1 MRKFVEKFLII
12 LFCLY
17 NTYKINPDKNLAF
30 YFFISLILS
39 LLLDLLHTKKRRIFL
54 YILFIMLCFFDNL
67 FIFYLPLILYNIY
80 LDFGI
85 YTTILVTPLILMI
98 SPITNLMVSIISIYF
113 SEMSKKYKIILT
125 ENKIVRNKLTEDNIY
140 LKKYN
145 EQLKI
150 DKEKNIQI
158 AILTERN
165 RIARELHDSIG
176 HAISSSI
183 LQVEALKIISN
194 ENAVISGLNT
204 LQNTL
209 SNGMEDIRKNI
220 HNLYSES
227 LELKSQI
234 EKLCREIPNI
244 DTEIIYNLEDDL
256 DYNLKFDI
264 LSIVKEAIT
273 NCIKH
278 SNATKLKITL
288 LSQPKFYS
296 IVIKDNGSIFDE
308 NVFKS
313 SKGIGLMSMEDIVK
327 KHNGF
332 LNYKFENGFQLHLTL
347 MKGDIV

>member
-30 YFFISLILS
+30 YFLISLILS

-85 YTTILVTPLILMI
+85 YTILVTPLILMI

-125 ENKIVRNKLTEDNIY
+125 ENKIVRDKLTEDNIY

-308 NVFKS
+308 NVFKN
-313 SKGIGLMSMEDIVK
+313 SKGIGLMSMEDIAK

>member
-1 MRKFVEKFLII
+1 MRRFVEKLLII

-30 YFFISLILS
+30 YFLISFILS

-54 YILFIMLCFFDNL
+54 YILFIVLCFLDNV
-67 FIFYLPLILYNIY
+67 FILHLPLILYNIY

-85 YTTILVTPLILMI
+85 YTILATPLILMI
-98 SPITNLMVSIISIYF
+98 SPITNLMISIISVYF
-113 SEMSKKYKIILT
+113 SIMSKKHKLLLA
-125 ENKIVRNKLTEDNIY
+125 ENKTVRDKLTEDNIY

-183 LQVEALKIISN
+183 LQLEALKIISN
-194 ENAVISGLNT
+194 ENAIISGLNT

-347 MKGDIV
+347 MKGDII

>member
-1 MRKFVEKFLII
+1 
-12 LFCLY
+12 
-17 NTYKINPDKNLAF
+17 
-30 YFFISLILS
+30 
-39 LLLDLLHTKKRRIFL
+39 
-54 YILFIMLCFFDNL
+54 MLCFFDNL

-85 YTTILVTPLILMI
+85 YTILVTPLILMI

-125 ENKIVRNKLTEDNIY
+125 ENKIVRDKLTEDNIY

-176 HAISSSI
+176 HGISSSI

-209 SNGMEDIRKNI
+209 SNGMEDIRKTYTI
-220 HNLYSES
+220 FIANL
-227 LELKSQI
+227 
-234 EKLCREIPNI
+234 
-244 DTEIIYNLEDDL
+244 
-256 DYNLKFDI
+256 
-264 LSIVKEAIT
+264 
-273 NCIKH
+273 
-278 SNATKLKITL
+278 
-288 LSQPKFYS
+288 
-296 IVIKDNGSIFDE
+296 
-308 NVFKS
+308 
-313 SKGIGLMSMEDIVK
+313 
-327 KHNGF
+327 
-332 LNYKFENGFQLHLTL
+332 
-347 MKGDIV
+347 

>member
-30 YFFISLILS
+30 YFLISLILS

-85 YTTILVTPLILMI
+85 YTILVTPLILMI

-125 ENKIVRNKLTEDNIY
+125 ENKIVRDKLTEDNIY

-145 EQLKI
+145 KQLKI

-347 MKGDIV
+347 MKGDII

>member
-30 YFFISLILS
+30 YFLISLILS

-85 YTTILVTPLILMI
+85 YTILVTPLILMI

-125 ENKIVRNKLTEDNIY
+125 ENKIVRDKLTEDNIY

-308 NVFKS
+308 NVFKN
-313 SKGIGLMSMEDIVK
+313 SKGIGLMSMEDIAK

-332 LNYKFENGFQLHLTL
+332 LNYKFDDGFQLHLTL

>member
-30 YFFISLILS
+30 YFLISLILS

-85 YTTILVTPLILMI
+85 YTILVTPLILMI

-125 ENKIVRNKLTEDNIY
+125 ENKIVRDKLTEDNIY

-308 NVFKS
+308 NVFKN

>member
-30 YFFISLILS
+30 YFLISLILS

-85 YTTILVTPLILMI
+85 YTILVTPLILMI

-125 ENKIVRNKLTEDNIY
+125 ENKIVRDKLTEDNIY

-308 NVFKS
+308 NVFKN

-332 LNYKFENGFQLHLTL
+332 LNYKFDDGFQLHLTL

>member
-30 YFFISLILS
+30 YFLISLILS

-85 YTTILVTPLILMI
+85 YTILVTPLILMI

-125 ENKIVRNKLTEDNIY
+125 ENKIVRDKLTEDNIY

-145 EQLKI
+145 KQLKI

-308 NVFKS
+308 NVFKN
-313 SKGIGLMSMEDIVK
+313 SKGIGLMSMEDIAK
-327 KHNGF
+327 KYNGF
-332 LNYKFENGFQLHLTL
+332 LNYKFDDGFQLHLTL
-347 MKGDIV
+347 MKGDII

>member
-30 YFFISLILS
+30 YFLISLILS

-85 YTTILVTPLILMI
+85 YTILVTPLILMI

-125 ENKIVRNKLTEDNIY
+125 ENKIVRDKLTEDNIY

-308 NVFKS
+308 NVFKN
-313 SKGIGLMSMEDIVK
+313 SKGIGLMSMEDIAK

-332 LNYKFENGFQLHLTL
+332 LNYKFDDGFQLHLTL
-347 MKGDIV
+347 MKGDTL

>member
-1 MRKFVEKFLII
+1 MRKFAEKFLII

-30 YFFISLILS
+30 YFLISLILS
-39 LLLDLLHTKKRRIFL
+39 LLLDLLHTKKRRISL

-85 YTTILVTPLILMI
+85 YTILVTPLILMI

-125 ENKIVRNKLTEDNIY
+125 ENKIVRDKLTEDNIY

-313 SKGIGLMSMEDIVK
+313 SKGIGLMSMEDIAK

-332 LNYKFENGFQLHLTL
+332 LNYKFDDGFQLHLTL
-347 MKGDIV
+347 MKGDTL

>member
-30 YFFISLILS
+30 YFLISLILS

-85 YTTILVTPLILMI
+85 YTILVTPLILMI

-125 ENKIVRNKLTEDNIY
+125 ENKIVRDKLTEDNIY

-347 MKGDIV
+347 MKGDII